1 MEALERR
8 AVVLLAVIALMFVGA
23 IHVFPNS
30 TSQLVVWLT
39 GLACLAGA
47 TVLLVAALAPADYI
61 GRWDS
66 ERSSLLFYAFA
77 LIAADIIFS
86 LALWAYQGYEAARSG
101 FG

>member
-8 AVVLLAVIALMFVGA
+8 AVFMLAVIVLMFVGA
-23 IHVFPNS
+23 IHVLPNS

-39 GLACLAGA
+39 GLACLAAA
-47 TVLLVAALAPADYI
+47 TVLLVATLAPAEYI

-77 LIAADIIFS
+77 LISADIIFS
-86 LALWAYQGYEAARSG
+86 LALWAYSGYEAAKTG